1 MICRNYSRVLYT
13 ANSSGRGVVGHSP
26 ARLKGYPD
34 ANNNA
39 PLERASGYGNT
50 AGTKPA
56 KRGYSGR
63 GTPRAALSILPA
75 KAAGFH
81 GDMEVANGYAP
92 D

>member
-1 MICRNYSRVLYT
+1 M
-13 ANSSGRGVVGHSP
+13 VGHSP
-26 ARLKGYPD
+26 ARLKGYPG

-39 PLERASGYGNT
+39 PLKRASGYGNT

-75 KAAGFH
+75 EAAGLR
-81 GDMEVANGYAP
+81 GYMEVANGYTP